1 MVVRRVERS
10 EGRGC
15 EVKFDIVKNR
25 KWYFGF
31 SILISIAGILI
42 MLLMGL
48 NLGTD
53 FEAGS
58 RVQFNVGQAF
68 TEKEITEK
76 FEANLK
82 TIEVSAVQEIENYG
96 AVVRIAKKI
105 TPEEENQINEYLNK
119 NYKNA
124 APQISSIDPVVAREL
139 AEKAIYAI
147 LYASLGIILYMAVRF
162 EYRFAI
168 AGVISVLQVVLV
180 VVSIFALFRF
190 EIDITF
196 IAAILTIVGYSIHD
210 TIVIFDRIRENLKH
224 YKVKT
229 VSDLENLVNDSI
241 WQTMARSIN
250 TVLTVVF
257 SAGMLYLLGGA
268 AIKHFSLAL
277 LIGLVTGAYSSIF
290 IASQLW
296 VAWKSR
302 ELKKA

>member
-1 MVVRRVERS
+1 VR
-10 EGRGC
+10 
-15 EVKFDIVKNR
+15 FDIVKNR

-31 SILISIAGILI
+31 SILISLVGIAI
-42 MLLMGL
+42 MLIMGL

-58 RVQFNVGQAF
+58 RVQFTVG
-68 TEKEITEK
+68 KEFDEDELAK
-76 FEANLK
+76 QFEQGVPSV
-82 TIEVSAVQEIENYG
+82 EVSSVQEIENHG

-105 TPEEENQINEYLNK
+105 TAEEENEILAYLNK
-119 NYKNA
+119 TYENA
-124 APQISSIDPVVAREL
+124 DPQISSIDPIVAREL
-139 AEKAIYAI
+139 AEKAIWAI
-147 LYASLGIILYMAVRF
+147 LYASIGIILYMAVRF

-168 AGVISVLQVVLV
+168 SGVISVLQVVLV
-180 VVSIFALFRF
+180 VVSIFALLRL

-196 IAAILTIVGYSIHD
+196 IAAVLTIVGYSIHD

-257 SAGMLYLLGGA
+257 SAGMLYLLGGD

-277 LIGLVTGAYSSIF
+277 LIGLITGAYSSIF

-296 VAWKSR
+296 VTWKSR

>member
-1 MVVRRVERS
+1 M
-10 EGRGC
+10 
-15 EVKFDIVKNR
+15 KFDIVKNR

-31 SILISIAGILI
+31 SILIAIAGVLI

-53 FEAGS
+53 FQAGS
-58 RVQFNVGQAF
+58 RVQFSVGHAF
-68 TEKEITEK
+68 TEAEIK
-76 FEANLK
+76 QQFEDNLK
-82 TIEVSAVQEIENYG
+82 TIEVSSVQEIENYG

-105 TPEEENQINEYLNK
+105 SADEESEINGFLNK
-119 NYKNA
+119 TFENA
-124 APQISSIDPVVAREL
+124 KPQISSIDPVVAREL
-139 AEKAIYAI
+139 AKKAIYAI

-180 VVSIFALFRF
+180 VVSLFALFRF

-224 YKVKT
+224 HKVKT
-229 VSDLENLVNDSI
+229 ISDLESLVNDSI

-250 TVLTVVF
+250 TVLTVIF
-257 SAGMLYLLGGA
+257 SAGMLYLLGGD

-296 VAWKSR
+296 VVWKSR

>member
-1 MVVRRVERS
+1 VVVRCAEKERS
-10 EGRGC
+10 GC
-15 EVKFDIVKNR
+15 QVRFDIVKNR

-31 SILISIAGILI
+31 SILISLVGIAI
-42 MLLMGL
+42 MLIMGL

-58 RVQFNVGQAF
+58 RVQFTVG
-68 TEKEITEK
+68 KEFDEDELAK
-76 FEANLK
+76 QFEQGVPSV
-82 TIEVSAVQEIENYG
+82 EVSSVQEIENHG

-105 TPEEENQINEYLNK
+105 TAEEENEILAYLNK
-119 NYKNA
+119 TYENA
-124 APQISSIDPVVAREL
+124 DPQISSIDPIVAREL
-139 AEKAIYAI
+139 AEKAIWAI
-147 LYASLGIILYMAVRF
+147 LYASIGIILYMAVRF

-168 AGVISVLQVVLV
+168 SGVISVLQVVLV
-180 VVSIFALFRF
+180 VVSIFALLRL

-196 IAAILTIVGYSIHD
+196 IAAVLTIVGYSIHD

-257 SAGMLYLLGGA
+257 SAGMLYLLGGD

-277 LIGLVTGAYSSIF
+277 LIGLITGAYSSIF

-296 VAWKSR
+296 VTWKSR

>member
-1 MVVRRVERS
+1 MR
-10 EGRGC
+10 
-15 EVKFDIVKNR
+15 FDIVKNR
-25 KWYFGF
+25 KWYYAF
-31 SILISIAGILI
+31 SLLISVVGIVI
-42 MLLMGL
+42 MLVMGL

-53 FEAGS
+53 FQAGS
-58 RVQFNVGQAF
+58 RVQFTVGQSFDEDVLAR
-68 TEKEITEK
+68 ELQD
-76 FEANLK
+76 NVK
-82 TIEVSAVQEIENYG
+82 TVEVSSVQQIQEGEG
-96 AVVRIAKKI
+96 AVIRIAEKI
-105 TPEEENQINEYLNK
+105 TPEEEKQISDYLLSK
-119 NYKNA
+119 YPNA
-124 APQISSIDPVVAREL
+124 DPQISSIDPVVAREL
-139 AEKAIYAI
+139 AEKAIWAI
-147 LYASLGIILYMAVRF
+147 LYASIGIILYMAFRF

-168 AGVISVLQVVLV
+168 SGVLSVLQVVLV
-180 VVSIFALFRF
+180 VVSLFALLRL

-229 VSDLENLVNDSI
+229 VADLEKLVNDSI

-257 SAGMLYLLGGA
+257 SAGMLFLMGGE

-296 VAWKSR
+296 VTWKSR